1 METVSIRKKVNE
13 TIIIQ
18 NFKRAFKHL
27 FTIIIIGMYCLLNF
41 ISIIRIDINL
51 SYKFFSIWL
60 FLVLFFVVRPA
71 LKRRGI
77 KVFLKVNN
85 QKIIIKKQKI
95 FGKDEE
101 NSFLLKNIEN
111 MVIETERKGG
121 KVLVIK
127 MSNNIEDRSIFT
139 AGYVYDLRIIRKI
152 ILEYKAK
159 GEEKWNF

>member
-18 NFKRAFKHL
+18 NSKRVFKHL
-27 FTIIIIGMYCLLNF
+27 FTIIIGMYCLLNF
-41 ISIIRIDINL
+41 LSIKIDINL

-139 AGYVYDLRIIRKI
+139 ADYVDDLRMIRKI

-159 GEEKWNF
+159 GEEEWNF

>member
-1 METVSIRKKVNE
+1 METVSIRKKANE
-13 TIIIQ
+13 AIIIQ
-18 NFKRAFKHL
+18 NSKRTFKHL
-27 FTIIIIGMYCLLNF
+27 LTTIIGIYCFFNF
-41 ISIIRIDINL
+41 LSIKIDINL

-60 FLVLFFVVRPA
+60 FLVLFFAVRPA

-77 KVFLKVNN
+77 KVFLKINN
-85 QKIIIKKQKI
+85 QKITIKKQKV

-101 NSFLLKNIEN
+101 NSFLLKDIEN

-127 MSNNIEDRSIFT
+127 MSNNIEDRSICT
-139 AGYVYDLRIIRKI
+139 ADYVYDLRMIRKI

-159 GEEKWNF
+159 GEEEWSF

>member
-18 NFKRAFKHL
+18 NSKRVFKHL
-27 FTIIIIGMYCLLNF
+27 FTIIIGMYCLLNF

-111 MVIETERKGG
+111 MVIETERKSG